1 MTKYIHYTYLTLLF
15 ALFACEPAIVNPKKE
30 EIKLINLSSNKYY
43 TIQVKAN
50 GNTWYPSYLPILKK

>member
-1 MTKYIHYTYLTLLF
+1 MRFLTILFLL
-15 ALFACEPAIVNPKKE
+15 ASCDAPVVKPKGQ

-50 GNTWYPSYLPILKK
+50 GNTWYPSYLPILK

>member
-1 MTKYIHYTYLTLLF
+1 MKYVILF
-15 ALFACEPAIVNPKKE
+15 FVLSSCEAPVVKPKKE

-50 GNTWYPSYLPILKK
+50 GNTWYPSYLPILK